1 MSHQTA
7 TFRVLEAHRDLFIF
21 PIPMVFPNNYTAL
34 SWAKFQTVIKR
45 TLSFQ
50 NKTNFYTK
58 VGEKHKSIVPSQM
71 EVGVTKATA
80 LILLF
85 TTFFTSL
92 AYQVRYLLTHKL
104 KSW

>member
-1 MSHQTA
+1 M
-7 TFRVLEAHRDLFIF
+7 TFSSFLSQWSLLTTE
-21 PIPMVFPNNYTAL
+21 TAL
-34 SWAKFQTVIKR
+34 SWAEFQIVIKR

-71 EVGVTKATA
+71 GVGVTKATA

-85 TTFFTSL
+85 TTFSHRWPIKYATF
-92 AYQVRYLLTHKL
+92 
-104 KSW
+104 

>member
-1 MSHQTA
+1 MRQQPFMSLKLTV
-7 TFRVLEAHRDLFIF
+7 TFHLSYPQWSLL
-21 PIPMVFPNNYTAL
+21 TTKTTL
-34 SWAKFQTVIKR
+34 SWAEFQIVIKR

-92 AYQVRYLLTHKL
+92 AYQVCYLLTHKL